1 MCAARQ
7 MMRTQESNAG
17 DDVARGD
24 ISLSSAF
31 STSTWHHGNVHVCH
45 HDLLLLLL
53 LIEISGQC
61 NTSKFMKKWRKL

>member
-7 MMRTQESNAG
+7 MMRTQESNAS

-31 STSTWHHGNVHVCH
+31 STSTWHHGNVHVCD
-45 HDLLLLLL
+45 HDLLILLLL
-53 LIEISGQC
+53 MVMVTVVVVCFDYSPKC
-61 NTSKFMKKWRKL
+61 